1 MEVHLGYKRVFSGND
16 PTYPVHWLDG
26 TDSGHVARGSG
37 LDRNLLVLG
46 LHAEQNQES
55 GWRLSGDVEL
65 EKGHSQRNI
74 QASVMLKK
82 SW

>member
-1 MEVHLGYKRVFSGND
+1 MI
-16 PTYPVHWLDG
+16 PPYPVHWLDG

-37 LDRNLLVLG
+37 LDKNLLVLG